1 MKPRPKIFTTY
12 KTSVVANW
20 KMNPK
25 TLAVAFQLAGAY
37 RVSKNTQLVVCPPE
51 IFLPP
56 LTARFGKKM
65 AFGAQ
70 DCFWESSGAY
80 TGETS
85 PSSLA
90 DSGAQCVILGHS
102 ERRKYLG
109 ENDIMVNK
117 KLLAAVKAKLTVILC
132 LGGGLRARDSA
143 VKTKAVLK
151 RQFSKAILGLKTP
164 QNLVLTFEP
173 TYSISTS
180 GAKRSTPEDVADMA
194 RFLRK
199 LSGDR
204 FGPSTAKTTPIL
216 YGGSVDSGSFKA
228 FLVPGQI
235 DGFLVG
241 GASLR
246 PKEFN
251 SILLGD

>member
-1 MKPRPKIFTTY
+1 
-12 KTSVVANW
+12 
-20 KMNPK
+20 MNPETMSAALK
-25 TLAVAFQLAGAY
+25 LAGAY

-70 DCFWESSGAY
+70 DCFWEGSGAY
-80 TGETS
+80 TGEIS
-85 PSSLA
+85 PKTLS

-109 ENDIMVNK
+109 ENDSIVNK
-117 KLLAAVKAKLTVILC
+117 KLLAAVKAKLTAILC
-132 LGGGLRARDSA
+132 LGGGLQASDSA
-143 VKTKAVLK
+143 AKTKAVLK
-151 RQFSKAILGLKTP
+151 RQFSKAISGLKTP

-173 TYSISTS
+173 TYAISTS
-180 GAKRSTPEDVADMA
+180 GAQRSTPEDAADMA

-199 LSGDR
+199 LSADH
-204 FGPSTAKTTPIL
+204 FGMRTAKTTPIL
-216 YGGSVDSGSFKA
+216 YGGSVDGGSFKA
-228 FLVPGQI
+228 FLAPGQI

-246 PKEFN
+246 PREFN